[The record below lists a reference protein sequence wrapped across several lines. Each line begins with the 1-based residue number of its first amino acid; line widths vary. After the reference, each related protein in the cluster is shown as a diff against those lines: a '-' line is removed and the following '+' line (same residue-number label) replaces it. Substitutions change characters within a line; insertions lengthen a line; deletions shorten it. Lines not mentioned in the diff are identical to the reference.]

1 MSGILISGIL
11 ISGILISGI
20 LISGIL
26 ISGILISWIL
36 ISRILISRI
45 LISRILI
52 SAGILI
58 SGILISWILISG
70 ILISGILISGI
81 LISGISTPGI
91 LISGIL
97 ISGILISGILIS
109 GILISRILNLGPWIL
124 NLKLYH
130 PQDMTLSNL
139 MGKLESVQYSA
150 ALAVTGAWRGT
161 SQEKLYAEL
170 GSESLNFRRWSR
182 CLTLFFKI
190 VNNLTPLYSKEPIP
204 LLHRSNYSLRNQD
217 VIGRIGARTE
227 KFQPSFY
234 PHCLAE
240 WNELDRELRHGLSV
254 AVFKK
259 KLLSIIRPP
268 AKSVFGI
275 YDPIGLSYL
284 TQIRVGLSKLNL
296 HKFLH
301 IILGIL

>member
-1 MSGILISGIL
+1 
-11 ISGILISGI
+11 
-20 LISGIL
+20 
-26 ISGILISWIL
+26 
-36 ISRILISRI
+36 
-45 LISRILI
+45 
-52 SAGILI
+52 
-58 SGILISWILISG
+58 
-70 ILISGILISGI
+70 
-81 LISGISTPGI
+81 
-91 LISGIL
+91 
-97 ISGILISGILIS
+97 
-109 GILISRILNLGPWIL
+109 
-124 NLKLYH
+124 
-130 PQDMTLSNL
+130 MTLSNL

-161 SQEKLYAEL
+161 SREKLYAEL
-170 GSESLNFRRWSR
+170 GWESLNFRRWSR
-182 CLTLFFKI
+182 RLTLFFKI

-227 KFQPSFY
+227 KFQSSFY

-240 WNELDRELRHGLSV
+240 WNELDPELRHAPSV

-275 YDPIGLSYL
+275 YDPVGLSYL

-301 IILGIL
+301 NFWDTVNPMCPTNDGIEDVEHFLLFCPSFEMQRRDFLAGVSELLRSFVQIDTLPNNVLIECLLYGDKNLTDDVNRSILELTLEFIHRTGRLD